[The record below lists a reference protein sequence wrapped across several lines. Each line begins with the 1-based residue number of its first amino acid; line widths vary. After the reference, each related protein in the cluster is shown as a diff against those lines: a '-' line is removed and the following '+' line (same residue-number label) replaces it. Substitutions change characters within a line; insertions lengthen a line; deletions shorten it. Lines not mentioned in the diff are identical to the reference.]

1 MGEMQIKTM
10 LRNHFTLTMMA
21 NIRNQDNFKITVG
34 KNVEKLE
41 SSYVAGGNVKRCGCF
56 GKVWQFL
63 KKSNELPCGPTIPLL
78 GMDPREL
85 TAGIQTGICTPV
97 CIAS

>member
-1 MGEMQIKTM
+1 MTRVGED
-10 LRNHFTLTMMA
+10 A
-21 NIRNQDNFKITVG
+21 
-34 KNVEKLE
+34 EKLE